1 VRVNLR
7 RPVVECGDS
16 VVIFLEL
23 IGLFVFDCMGVF
35 SVDMSAEVVVVDDGD
50 LRRPIENEG
59 EKDCLLDV
67 VDEEVEEEEDDDEFG
82 ILLINFFILFL
93 IIDSV
98 LLVALEKD
106 IKLDEY
112 IESELI
118 GPLPLLK

>member
-1 VRVNLR
+1 M
-7 RPVVECGDS
+7 ECGDS

-35 SVDMSAEVVVVDDGD
+35 IVDISAEVVVVDDGD

-67 VDEEVEEEEDDDEFG
+67 VDEEVDEEEEDDEFG